1 MDKEDS
7 DMVSKEGED
16 MQAIPKEKGYKG
28 LSLSSKKL
36 EEITIKPIV
45 KDGKLLFD
53 KNNKDHRY
61 IVEEGEY

>member
-7 DMVSKEGED
+7 NMVS
-16 MQAIPKEKGYKG
+16 KG
-28 LSLSSKKL
+28 LSLSPKKL
-36 EEITIKPIV
+36 EEITIKPII

>member
-1 MDKEDS
+1 MDKED
-7 DMVSKEGED
+7 VNKINKGGED
-16 MQAIPKEKGYKG
+16 MQAVPKEKDYKG
-28 LSLSSKKL
+28 LSLSPEKL
-36 EEITIKPIV
+36 EKITIKPIV

>member
-1 MDKEDS
+1 MDKEEKNQEEKNMQS
-7 DMVSKEGED
+7 LAKE
-16 MQAIPKEKGYKG
+16 QVNKG

-36 EEITIKPIV
+36 TEITIRPKV

>member
-1 MDKEDS
+1 MVKEES
-7 DMVSKEGED
+7 NQEEKNV
-16 MQAIPKEKGYKG
+16 QALAKDQGNKG
-28 LSLSSKKL
+28 LSLSSEKL
-36 EEITIKPIV
+36 KEITVRPKV

>member
-1 MDKEDS
+1 MGKEERNQEE
-7 DMVSKEGED
+7 KN
-16 MQAIPKEKGYKG
+16 MQALAKEQVNKG

-36 EEITIKPIV
+36 KEITIRPKV